1 MKQNAIKVLGI
12 IVIFIIGTA
21 ATTNIGENRHFEI
34 IKNIQIF
41 TSLYKEVN
49 TNYVDE
55 IDPGEFMRTG
65 LDAMM
70 QSLDPYTVYYSEA
83 DIEGYRFITEG
94 KYHGIGA
101 GADVIGGYVTV
112 TSVNK
117 DTPADKAGIKVG
129 DKILSVDGQNAKGK
143 SMEDFN
149 YIIKGAPG
157 SSVKLVIERKG
168 SSKPITKNVVREEV
182 KVENVPY
189 YGLLKDDIGYIAL
202 TKFTRQASNNVRH
215 AFKELKKEKKD
226 MKGLVLDLRGN
237 GGGFLNEAVNICNIF
252 IPKNELV
259 VTTRGKIRDWDRS
272 FRTTGDPT
280 DLDIPIVILIN
291 KKSASASE
299 IVSGVIQD
307 YDRGVLIGQQ
317 SYGKGLVQNT
327 MDLGYNAKVKV
338 TTAKYY
344 IPSQR
349 CIQAV
354 EYKNG
359 EPVEIPDDER
369 QKFETRNGRTVLDG
383 GGIRPDIKIKSP
395 ANEGILKSLLDQHFI
410 FDFVSEWA
418 AQDRE
423 MPDNVEDF
431 YFKEFNQ
438 FLSFIEKRNY
448 DFDSDSDLLFKKL
461 KKTAGK
467 EGYNID
473 GSFNQLESALKAA
486 KRNEVVNNEDA
497 IIKMIE
503 KEIAG
508 RYYYENG
515 KIRMG
520 LRNDS
525 EVKEAIKLI
534 ENPNEY
540 NRILRG
546 K

>member
-55 IDPGEFMRTG
+55 IDPGEFMRIG

>member
-55 IDPGEFMRTG
+55 IDPGEFMRIG

-101 GADVIGGYVTV
+101 GADMIGDYVTV

>member
-55 IDPGEFMRTG
+55 IDPGEFMRIG

-101 GADVIGGYVTV
+101 GADMIGDYVTV

-215 AFKELKKEKKD
+215 AFKELKKEKED